1 MRYSPPLRSEEKV
14 KGLIPQMPLITA
26 ELIPSSILHLP
37 SFYTSVPAKIAL
49 MAAVPIFHREAY
61 SRTEPN
67 LNAKETALQKKIE
80 GYT

>member
-37 SFYTSVPAKIAL
+37 YFFFCPRLNSPDGSVIPFGQG
-49 MAAVPIFHREAY
+49 VFV
-61 SRTEPN
+61 
-67 LNAKETALQKKIE
+67 
-80 GYT
+80 